1 MNKHTHSQNLM
12 FLLAASP
19 MGMGCIIVA
28 DDDGD
33 TTGADTANVTS
44 GQTTEAATDTGT
56 PVTDEGTTSTGSV
69 DSTSRGESTDGDS
82 TATGGGN
89 AQECADYGAKAVECM
104 LAYSEYAEDNCNYTL
119 GYFVGYEDCATA
131 YLAFVGCLSALSCE
145 ELGSDTPC
153 QTELDAFLALDCP
166 TGE

>member
-1 MNKHTHSQNLM
+1 MNKHTHSHNLM

-19 MGMGCIIVA
+19 MGMGCVIVA
-28 DDDGD
+28 DDGDD

-56 PVTDEGTTSTGSV
+56 PVTDEGTTSGGA
-69 DSTSRGESTDGDS
+69 DSTSRGESTDADS

-89 AQECADYGAKAVECM
+89 AQECADYGAKAIECM
-104 LAYSEYAEDNCNYTL
+104 LMYSEYAEDNCNYRL
-119 GYFVGYEDCATA
+119 GYFEGYEDCATT

-145 ELGSDTPC
+145 DLESETAC
-153 QTELDAFLALDCP
+153 QTELDAFLALSCP